1 MRQDG
6 STPDPEA
13 TNAAARDDG
22 PTRRTVHADGS
33 VSVLAEESRDLS
45 GDSARARTEALR
57 REEAIPEVL
66 RIDRDLAKVYLA
78 DIEDEINEALED
90 PEAFAAQEAED
101 AADLDALAD
110 AAAGEPDDPDVSGDD
125 DEPDG
130 GGEAVKVEPTPP
142 TGGDPGGS
150 PAAASPSGGVG
161 PDDYSTA
168 DDAAYQDRVAAR
180 EAADEDPKAALYE
193 AISAIPTS
201 QGL

>member
-13 TNAAARDDG
+13 TNKAAHDDG

-66 RIDRDLAKVYLA
+66 RIDRDLIKGYLV

-101 AADLDALAD
+101 AADEAD
-110 AAAGEPDDPDVSGDD
+110 DDDTGARPPRDDPDESGDD

-150 PAAASPSGGVG
+150 TAAALPSGGVG

-168 DDAAYQDRVAAR
+168 DDAA
-180 EAADEDPKAALYE
+180 
-193 AISAIPTS
+193 
-201 QGL
+201 